1 MLIIDSHQEKLSSI
15 PGVDFSA
22 LTQANKRLAS
32 NDAGYEPRTNLEFT
46 LLDNVESSATG
57 IQSFSFQQSFSATHS
72 DTMGNFSKQENEARG
87 NLFTDSLD
95 KRLVYGI
102 ENIPKV
108 QQNWQV
114 RAVYMHACVIIFED
128 GRDLWKY
135 DVSFTSNFTAS
146 MINVHEILVVKFF
159 FLWLM

>member
-1 MLIIDSHQEKLSSI
+1 MLIIDSYQEKLSSI

-22 LTQANKRLAS
+22 LTQANERLAS
-32 NDAGYEPRTNLEFT
+32 NDAGVTYEPRKNLEFT
-46 LLDNVESSATG
+46 LLDNAESSATG
-57 IQSFSFQQSFSATHS
+57 IQSLSFQQSFSATHS

-102 ENIPKV
+102 ENIPKD

-114 RAVYMHACVIIFED
+114 RAVYTHTCVIIFED

-135 DVSFTSNFTAS
+135 AYDVSFASNFTA
-146 MINVHEILVVKFF
+146 
-159 FLWLM
+159 